1 MFFQCKQISY
11 LQKKTHYMFNLFLT
25 IVLTIFILT
34 KVFSKIVI
42 ETESVKLIH
51 INLSVP

>member
-1 MFFQCKQISY
+1 M
-11 LQKKTHYMFNLFLT
+11 T

-34 KVFSKIVI
+34 KVFSKFVS
-42 ETESVKLIH
+42 ETESVKLIQ